1 MTEGDLPVK
10 VDMNASLAAM
20 ARDLELGQS
29 ISKTMRVPVDG
40 LGGQSPSK
48 ALSGLRNTLNQIGNR
63 ATDAT
68 GKVYRVESG
77 SYMTH
82 DGQAIILNAV
92 LTCMDVEAVDDI

>member
-1 MTEGDLPVK
+1 MK

-20 ARDLELGQS
+20 ARELEVGQS
-29 ISKTMRVPVDG
+29 LSKSMRVPVDG

-48 ALSGLRNTLNQIGNR
+48 ALSALRNTLNQIGNR

-82 DGQAIILNAV
+82 DGAAIILNAV
-92 LTCMDVEAVDDI
+92 LTCMDTEPEDDI